1 MNELGRLTSEYVRQ
15 QIPSGSM
22 LRRKEEKIVNIDRLT
37 VWKGNFV
44 MNQGSAGFFG
54 LSLTASCDSENFVE
68 IQSCLSS
75 KDRDLAGVE
84 RILHLKYS
92 SETSSTP

>member
-1 MNELGRLTSEYVRQ
+1 MF
-15 QIPSGSM
+15 
-22 LRRKEEKIVNIDRLT
+22 RRKEEKIFNIKRLT

-44 MNQGSAGFFG
+44 LNQGSAGVFD
-54 LSLTASCDSENFVE
+54 LSLTASCDSENLVE
-68 IQSCLSS
+68 VRSCLSS
-75 KDRDLAGVE
+75 KERDPAGVE